1 MLDVLSASTV
11 CSRLT
16 PGRFL
21 LVAGFHG
28 MLLVAA
34 ARPVARTMAPRERQ
48 IMLDPPVPIASP
60 ARAAAAEAR
69 PGGGAL
75 ETAPRPSF
83 DTPLTGVS
91 VPDLPVL
98 AGTSLDPVMLRRF
111 LPGGLGDPVGSGGG
125 GDAVLAAA
133 EVDDPATVIQQPAP
147 RYPPV
152 LQQAGIEGRVL
163 LEFVIDS
170 AGHVEPGSLRVL
182 ERSRPGFDAA
192 AEETILHSLFRP
204 ARVRGRAVR
213 QRTLQAIA
221 FRIG

>member
-1 MLDVLSASTV
+1 MLDVLSASAV
-11 CSRLT
+11 ASRLT

-28 MLLVAA
+28 MLLAA
-34 ARPVARTMAPRERQ
+34 AVRPVARTVAARERQ
-48 IMLDPPVPIASP
+48 IVLDPLVPIAP
-60 ARAAAAEAR
+60 AAHPAAAEAR
-69 PGGGAL
+69 SGEGSIAAIPRL
-75 ETAPRPSF
+75 PFDAPLS
-83 DTPLTGVS
+83 GVS
-91 VPDLPVL
+91 APDLPLL
-98 AGTSLDPVMLRRF
+98 AGPSLDPVTLRR
-111 LPGGLGDPVGSGGG
+111 LVPGAGGEPLGSGGA

-133 EVDDPATVIQQPAP
+133 EVDEPATVIQQPAP

-152 LQQAGIEGRVL
+152 LQQAGLEGRVL

-170 AGHVEPGSLRVL
+170 TGHVEPGSLRVL

-192 AEETILHSLFRP
+192 AEETILRSLFRP

-221 FRIG
+221 FRIS

>member
-1 MLDVLSASTV
+1 MLDVLSASTLS
-11 CSRLT
+11 SRLT

-34 ARPVARTMAPRERQ
+34 ARPVARTVATRARQ
-48 IMLDPPVPIASP
+48 IVLEPFVPVATP
-60 ARAAAAEAR
+60 ARPAAAEAR
-69 PGGGAL
+69 SDDGAIEATPL
-75 ETAPRPSF
+75 VSF
-83 DTPLTGVS
+83 DAPLTGVS
-91 VPDLPVL
+91 TPDLPVL
-98 AGTSLDPVMLRRF
+98 AGPSLDPVALRRF
-111 LPGGLGDPVGSGGG
+111 LPGGLGDPAGSGGG

-133 EVDDPATVIQQPAP
+133 EVDDPAAVIQQPAP

-152 LQQAGIEGRVL
+152 LRQAGIEGRVL

-213 QRTLQAIA
+213 QRTWQAIA